1 MKLTP
6 RYAALLLLDLD
17 RLGVLRLRAAAC
29 CVLRGLVGRV
39 ARRLFTL
46 GVAVRVRVVASGL
59 AEDGKRERGEGL
71 VHGSLPI

>member
-1 MKLTP
+1 MLPFCFLT
-6 RYAALLLLDLD
+6 LIGSD

-46 GVAVRVRVVASGL
+46 GVAVRFRVVASSLG
-59 AEDGKRERGEGL
+59 EDGKRERGGGL